1 MPGFNKS
8 GPEGNG
14 PMTGRG
20 MGICNAA
27 VPGYGNQYAG
37 AGSFARGPGMR
48 QGRRRRLGSGMR
60 GTGSRGFARRR
71 VYDAGNDPLQ
81 DTAGEIQ
88 MLKAQADS
96 VKNTLDT
103 IYRRMAELGK
113 NND

>member
-14 PMTGRG
+14 PMTGRS
-20 MGICNAA
+20 MGICNTA
-27 VPGYGNQYAG
+27 VPGYGNQYSDAG
-37 AGSFARGPGMR
+37 GFGRRLGRR
-48 QGRRRRLGSGMR
+48 QGRRRSMGSGMR
-60 GTGSRGFARRR
+60 GAGGRGFARRR
-71 VYDAGNDPLQ
+71 FFDAGSDPSQ
-81 DTAGEIQ
+81 DTAGEIE

-103 IYRRMAELGK
+103 IYRRMAELEK

>member
-8 GPEGNG
+8 GPQGNG

-37 AGSFARGPGMR
+37 EGSF
-48 QGRRRRLGSGMR
+48 GRRLGRRQRRGRSMGSGMR
-60 GTGSRGFARRR
+60 AADGRGFARRR
-71 VYDAGNDPLQ
+71 FFSAGS
-81 DTAGEIQ
+81 DTSPGTAEEIE
-88 MLKAQADS
+88 MLRAQADS

-103 IYRRMAELGK
+103 IYSRMAELEK
-113 NND
+113 NYD